1 MNDLQRFLSLKDRE
15 LSEHS
20 GIRLARS
27 RVKRRNAPN
36 LIVTSTAGTTTFAF
50 TRTKKYV
57 SK

>member
-1 MNDLQRFLSLKDRE
+1 MNELQRFLNLKDRDP
-15 LSEHS
+15 SDHS

-27 RVKRRNAPN
+27 RVKRRNAPD